1 MGGGGFIGSITKAVK
16 KVVKDPGKALL
27 SASTMGLGTGLVGA
41 AEREATG
48 GVGAEILSGGAIES
62 KQTKAL
68 KDAQSQSEAKQAGIV
83 KKQADEQAAKDKA
96 RELRRTQQAL
106 GKRSLLFQGQGG
118 SELGVQRK
126 TTLG

>member
-1 MGGGGFIGSITKAVK
+1 MGGNPIKKITKEVK
-16 KVVKDPGKALL
+16 RVAKDPLKAI
-27 SASTMGLGTGLVGA
+27 AATSTMGIGTGLVGA

-48 GVGAEILSGGAIES
+48 GVGAEMLSGGAIES
-62 KQTKAL
+62 EQTKAL
-68 KDAQSQSEAKQAGIV
+68 KDAQSKAEAEQAGIV

-106 GKRSLLFQGQGG
+106 GKRSLLFRGQGG
-118 SELGVQRK
+118 SELGVAQKK

>member
-1 MGGGGFIGSITKAVK
+1 MGGGNPIK
-16 KVVKDPGKALL
+16 KVVKEVKRVAKDPKKALL
-27 SASTMGLGTGLVGA
+27 AASTMGASTAAVGA

-48 GVGAEILSGGAIES
+48 GVGTEILTGGAIES
-62 KQTKAL
+62 KQTEAL
-68 KDAQSQSEAKQAGIV
+68 KSAQNKAEAEQAGIV

-106 GKRSLLFQGQGG
+106 GKRSLLFKGQGG

-126 TTLG
+126 STLG

>member
-1 MGGGGFIGSITKAVK
+1 MGGNPLK
-16 KVVKDPGKALL
+16 KVGKEFKRVVKDPGKALL
-27 SASTMGLGTGLVGA
+27 AASTMGASTAAVGA

-48 GVGAEILSGGAIES
+48 GVGAEMLSGGAIES

-68 KDAQSQSEAKQAGIV
+68 KDAQSKAEAEQAGIV